1 MNEVYSNSNATSSM
15 QHMKIACQQEEAVRD
30 VDVRDTAPVTNKVG
44 DTVVDANVAPM
55 TVEAE
60 VAPKKVEA
68 DVAPT
73 VVEAEVAPNLVEAEI
88 PPNKV
93 VVNETPS
100 AGPDPTPAD
109 LLDISEEIEGIPD
122 SKESGGV
129 ILVDSEP
136 DKNLNEPVEGK
147 PDISTTRGVLEVNS
161 SSNQQENSTKKTV
174 TFSEEPIPIDHGLSH
189 PKRTRKKNQ
198 KLKPTYDPSKLWR
211 STRNS
216 RQNA

>member
-1 MNEVYSNSNATSSM
+1 M
-15 QHMKIACQQEEAVRD
+15 
-30 VDVRDTAPVTNKVG
+30 
-44 DTVVDANVAPM
+44 
-55 TVEAE
+55 
-60 VAPKKVEA
+60 
-68 DVAPT
+68 
-73 VVEAEVAPNLVEAEI
+73 
-88 PPNKV
+88 
-93 VVNETPS
+93 
-100 AGPDPTPAD
+100 
-109 LLDISEEIEGIPD
+109 LDISEEIEGIPD

-161 SSNQQENSTKKTV
+161 SSNQQANSTKKTV

-198 KLKPTYDPSKLWR
+198 KVKPTYDPSKLRR

-216 RQNA
+216 RQNVVTSSRLNFMKMLGTTMALLGTFLVTNVPLTLNSAWNRQLVICVHGNLAMT